1 MGRAGRTPRPR
12 RHGSDRGI
20 ARVQHGA
27 ARRAVR
33 TGHRR
38 LPCPQRMA
46 RHRRDHRHP
55 DRTDPLSR
63 RAIPNRGVLVGQAN
77 SRVRRRTV
85 HLAADASQH
94 SHLARPPSTVHR
106 TPGSSGIMSEVW
118 QPVIFDKTDAAQRAA
133 LTELEQDASLT
144 FLDERETQRNGLRT
158 LLPSPEQSLL
168 EENDRWVYFPWRRTV
183 VAVLGPTA
191 FRHLRLD
198 RNRNKITRSEQNSLG
213 DLTIGII
220 GLSVGHAIAHTLA
233 LEGICGTLRLADFD
247 AIELSNLNRI
257 PASILDLG
265 INKAVVAARRIAEID
280 PYLRIEIVEDGITE
294 DTIDGF
300 FDGLDLLVEECD
312 SLDVKVLAR
321 EAARSRRIPVL
332 METSDRGLL
341 DVERFDLEPERPV
354 FHGVL
359 GEIDST
365 SLRGLGT
372 RDKIPI
378 VLDQLDAALLSA
390 RMAASMVE
398 VSETIETW
406 PQLGGDVQLGGATVA
421 AAVRRFGT
429 GAHLPSGRI
438 RIDLDTHLDALASPH
453 PTRTEELP
461 PPDGADGSP
470 TSSVDPDEAV
480 LDAARRAP
488 SGGNSQ
494 PWTLSTDGRTVTIGI
509 DRSRTSTLDIAF
521 RGSCVAVGAAAF
533 NARVAAAAQGRF
545 DGELITDHG
554 VEISLSDRDPE
565 PITDRRLLDGVVGRC
580 TDRELG
586 TAEPLDESV
595 AADVVAAAAAEG
607 GRAVL
612 LTARESISAAA
623 DILADADRIRYL
635 TPHLH
640 REMFS
645 ELRWPGD
652 PDPNR
657 GIEVASLG
665 IDDADLS
672 KLEIVKRPD
681 VMALV
686 DAWDAGAA
694 LGSDMRDRVLSSS
707 ALVVIVVPGSTADN
721 YIRGGYATENVWV
734 TAHLHGLAV
743 QPVSPAFLYART
755 PEEHQQLSMHR
766 GEALQELNSRFR
778 ALLDITDI
786 ESVALVLRLSCA
798 PKSGIYSRRV
808 PVSALGSG

>member
-1 MGRAGRTPRPR
+1 
-12 RHGSDRGI
+12 
-20 ARVQHGA
+20 
-27 ARRAVR
+27 
-33 TGHRR
+33 
-38 LPCPQRMA
+38 
-46 RHRRDHRHP
+46 
-55 DRTDPLSR
+55 
-63 RAIPNRGVLVGQAN
+63 
-77 SRVRRRTV
+77 
-85 HLAADASQH
+85 
-94 SHLARPPSTVHR
+94 
-106 TPGSSGIMSEVW
+106 MSEVW

-133 LTELEQDASLT
+133 LAELEQDTSLT
-144 FLDERETQRNGLRT
+144 FLDERETQRNGLHT

-168 EENDRWVYFPWRRTV
+168 EENDRWVYFPWRKTV

-280 PYLRIEIVEDGITE
+280 PYLRIEIVEDGITD

-365 SLRGLGT
+365 RLRGLGT

-453 PTRTEELP
+453 PTRTEELSP
-461 PPDGADGSP
+461 TDGADGSP

-509 DRSRTSTLDIAF
+509 DRSRSSTLDIAF

-554 VEISLSDRDPE
+554 VEISLSDRDSE

-586 TAEPLDESV
+586 TAEPLDASV

-635 TPHLH
+635 TPQLH

-652 PDPNR
+652 PDPDR
-657 GIEVASLG
+657 GIEVSSLG

-707 ALVVIVVPGSTADN
+707 ALVVIVVPGSTADH

-743 QPVSPAFLYART
+743 QPVSPVFLYART

-778 ALLDITDI
+778 TLLDITDI

-798 PKSGIYSRRV
+798 PKSRIYSRRV

>member
-1 MGRAGRTPRPR
+1 
-12 RHGSDRGI
+12 
-20 ARVQHGA
+20 
-27 ARRAVR
+27 
-33 TGHRR
+33 
-38 LPCPQRMA
+38 
-46 RHRRDHRHP
+46 
-55 DRTDPLSR
+55 
-63 RAIPNRGVLVGQAN
+63 
-77 SRVRRRTV
+77 
-85 HLAADASQH
+85 
-94 SHLARPPSTVHR
+94 
-106 TPGSSGIMSEVW
+106 MSEVW

>member
-1 MGRAGRTPRPR
+1 MT
-12 RHGSDRGI
+12 
-20 ARVQHGA
+20 
-27 ARRAVR
+27 
-33 TGHRR
+33 
-38 LPCPQRMA
+38 
-46 RHRRDHRHP
+46 
-55 DRTDPLSR
+55 
-63 RAIPNRGVLVGQAN
+63 
-77 SRVRRRTV
+77 
-85 HLAADASQH
+85 
-94 SHLARPPSTVHR
+94 
-106 TPGSSGIMSEVW
+106 EVW
-118 QPVIFDKTDAAQRAA
+118 QPVIFDKTDAAQCAA
-133 LTELEQDASLT
+133 LKELEQDTSLT

-168 EENDRWVYFPWRRTV
+168 EENDRWVYFPWRKTV

-198 RNRNKITRSEQNSLG
+198 RNRNKITRSEQDSLG

-247 AIELSNLNRI
+247 DIELSNLNRI

-365 SLRGLGT
+365 GLRGLGT

-438 RIDLDTHLDALASPH
+438 RIDLETHLDALASPH

-461 PPDGADGSP
+461 PADGADGSP
-470 TSSVDPDEAV
+470 PSSFDPDDAVLDEAVLDEAV

-494 PWTLSTDGRTVTIGI
+494 PWTLSTDGRTVAIGI
-509 DRSRTSTLDIAF
+509 DRSRTSTLDIGF

-545 DGELITDHG
+545 FGERITDHG
-554 VEISLSDRDPE
+554 VEIALGERDSGN
-565 PITDRRLLDGVVGRC
+565 ITDRRLLDGVVGRC
-580 TDRELG
+580 TNRELG
-586 TAEPLDESV
+586 TAEPLDAGV
-595 AADVVAAAAAEG
+595 AADLVAAAASEG

-612 LTARESISAAA
+612 LTARESISVAA
-623 DILADADRIRYL
+623 DVLGDADRIRYL

-657 GIEVASLG
+657 GIEVSSLG

-686 DAWDAGAA
+686 DAWDTGAA

-707 ALVVIVVPGSTADN
+707 ALVVIVVPGSTAEH

-734 TAHLHGLAV
+734 TAHLRGIAV

-778 ALLDITDI
+778 ALLDITDV
-786 ESVALVLRLSCA
+786 ESIALVLRLSCA
-798 PKSGIYSRRV
+798 PKNGIYSRRV

>member
-1 MGRAGRTPRPR
+1 MN
-12 RHGSDRGI
+12 
-20 ARVQHGA
+20 
-27 ARRAVR
+27 
-33 TGHRR
+33 
-38 LPCPQRMA
+38 
-46 RHRRDHRHP
+46 
-55 DRTDPLSR
+55 DRT
-63 RAIPNRGVLVGQAN
+63 
-77 SRVRRRTV
+77 
-85 HLAADASQH
+85 
-94 SHLARPPSTVHR
+94 
-106 TPGSSGIMSEVW
+106 TPGHHW
-118 QPVIFDKTDAAQRAA
+118 KPVIFDETDATQRDA
-133 LTELEQDASLT
+133 LDELRADPTLT
-144 FLDERETQRNGLRT
+144 FLDERKTQRKGLHS

-168 EENDRWVYFPWRRTV
+168 DENDRWVFFPWRKTV
-183 VAVLGPTA
+183 VAVLGPRS

-198 RNRNKITRSEQNSLG
+198 RNRNKITLEEQNSLG

-247 AIELSNLNRI
+247 EIELSNLNRI

-265 INKAVVAARRIAEID
+265 VNKAVVAARRIAEID
-280 PYLRIEIVEDGITE
+280 PYLRVEIAEDGITE
-294 DTIDGF
+294 NTIDEF

-312 SLDVKVLAR
+312 SLDVKVRAR
-321 EAARSRRIPVL
+321 EAARSRGIPVL

-341 DVERFDLEPERPV
+341 DVERFDLEPDRPV

-378 VLDQLDAALLSA
+378 VLDQLDASLLSA

-406 PQLGGDVQLGGATVA
+406 PQLGGDVQLGGATIA

-438 RIDLDTHLDALASPH
+438 RVDLETHLDALAAPN
-453 PTRTEELP
+453 PTPRAQQSSVDTAV
-461 PPDGADGSP
+461 DAHHA
-470 TSSVDPDEAV
+470 SVDPDALV

-494 PWTLSTDGRTVTIGI
+494 PWTFTREGRTVRIGV
-509 DRSRTSTLDIAF
+509 DRSRTSTLDVAF

-533 NARVAAAAQGRF
+533 NARVVATAQGRL
-545 DGELITDHG
+545 DRTEVTDHG
-554 VEISLSDRDPE
+554 VEITLSAGGPQ
-565 PITDRRLLDGVVGRC
+565 PVTDRRLLDGVLERC
-580 TDRELG
+580 TNREMG
-586 TAEPLDESV
+586 TGAPLDAGI
-595 AADVVAAAAAEG
+595 AADIAAAAEAEG

-612 LTARESISAAA
+612 LTAPESITAAA
-623 DILADADRIRYL
+623 DILAAADRIRYL

-640 REMFS
+640 RDMFS

-652 PDPNR
+652 LDPDR
-657 GIEVASLG
+657 GIEVSTLG

-681 VMALV
+681 VMELV
-686 DAWDAGAA
+686 HAWDAGAA
-694 LGSDMRDRVLSSS
+694 LGTDMRDRVLSSS
-707 ALVVIVVPGSTADN
+707 ALAVVVVPGSTAEH
-721 YIRGGYATENVWV
+721 YIRGGCAMENVWV
-734 TAHLHGLAV
+734 TACLRELAV

-755 PEEHQQLSMHR
+755 AEEYRQLSTHHAETLQQLSS
-766 GEALQELNSRFR
+766 EFR
-778 ALLDITDI
+778 ALLEIEST

-798 PKSGIYSRRV
+798 PKTVIHSRRL
-808 PVSALGSG
+808 PVSASVSG

>member
-1 MGRAGRTPRPR
+1 MNDRP
-12 RHGSDRGI
+12 
-20 ARVQHGA
+20 A
-27 ARRAVR
+27 
-33 TGHRR
+33 TGH
-38 LPCPQRMA
+38 C
-46 RHRRDHRHP
+46 
-55 DRTDPLSR
+55 
-63 RAIPNRGVLVGQAN
+63 
-77 SRVRRRTV
+77 
-85 HLAADASQH
+85 
-94 SHLARPPSTVHR
+94 
-106 TPGSSGIMSEVW
+106 W
-118 QPVIFDKTDAAQRAA
+118 QPVILDETDATQRS
-133 LTELEQDASLT
+133 ELERLRQDTSLT
-144 FLDERETQRNGLRT
+144 FLDERETQRNGLRS
-158 LLPSPEQSLL
+158 LLPAPEQSLL
-168 EENDRWVYFPWRRTV
+168 DETDRWVFFPWRKTV
-183 VAVLGPTA
+183 VAVLGPNS

-198 RNRNKITRSEQNSLG
+198 RNRNKITLAEQNSLG

-247 AIELSNLNRI
+247 EIELSNLNRI

-265 INKAVVAARRIAEID
+265 INKAIVAARRIAEID
-280 PYLRIEIVEDGITE
+280 PYLRVDIVEDGITE
-294 DTIDGF
+294 NTIDGF

-312 SLDVKVLAR
+312 SLDVKILAR

-359 GEIDST
+359 GEIDGA
-365 SLRGLGT
+365 SLGGLGT

-406 PQLGGDVQLGGATVA
+406 PQLGGDVQLGGATIA

-438 RIDLDTHLDALASPH
+438 RIDLDTHLDALAPPT
-453 PTRTEELP
+453 PTRRADLP
-461 PPDGADGSP
+461 ESDAAVGSRPCPD
-470 TSSVDPDEAV
+470 DPDTVV

-494 PWTLSTDGRTVTIGI
+494 PWTLSMDGHALTIGV
-509 DRSRTSTLDIAF
+509 DRSRTSLLDIAF
-521 RGSCVAVGAAAF
+521 RGSYVAVGAAAF
-533 NARVAAAAQGRF
+533 NARVAATAQGRF
-545 DGELITDHG
+545 GSADITERG
-554 VEISLSDRDPE
+554 VTIALNDDPR
-565 PITDRRLLDGVVGRC
+565 PVTDRRLLDGVLGRC
-580 TDRELG
+580 TNRELG
-586 TAEPLDESV
+586 TAEPLAADV
-595 AADVVAAAAAEG
+595 AADIVAAAADG

-612 LTARESISAAA
+612 LTGRESLATAAE
-623 DILADADRIRYL
+623 ILGEADRIRYL
-635 TPHLH
+635 TPQLH

-652 PDPNR
+652 SDPDR
-657 GIEVASLG
+657 GIEVSSLG

-681 VMALV
+681 VMALI
-686 DAWDAGAA
+686 DEWDAGAA

-707 ALVVIVVPGSTADN
+707 ALVVVVVPGSTAED
-721 YIRGGYATENVWV
+721 YIRGGFATENVWV
-734 TAHLHGLAV
+734 TAHLRGVAV
-743 QPVSPAFLYART
+743 QPVSPAFLYAHT
-755 PEEHQQLSMHR
+755 PAEHRQLSAYHA
-766 GEALQELNSRFR
+766 EALQHLTSRFR
-778 ALLDITDI
+778 TLLELDDT

-798 PKSGIYSRRV
+798 PETGITSRRL
-808 PVSALGSG
+808 PVSDLESG

>member
-1 MGRAGRTPRPR
+1 
-12 RHGSDRGI
+12 
-20 ARVQHGA
+20 
-27 ARRAVR
+27 
-33 TGHRR
+33 
-38 LPCPQRMA
+38 
-46 RHRRDHRHP
+46 
-55 DRTDPLSR
+55 
-63 RAIPNRGVLVGQAN
+63 
-77 SRVRRRTV
+77 
-85 HLAADASQH
+85 
-94 SHLARPPSTVHR
+94 
-106 TPGSSGIMSEVW
+106 MSEVW

-133 LTELEQDASLT
+133 LTELEQDTSLT
-144 FLDERETQRNGLRT
+144 FLDERETQRKGLRT
-158 LLPSPEQSLL
+158 LLPSPEQSVL
-168 EENDRWVYFPWRRTV
+168 EENDRWVYFPWRKTV

-265 INKAVVAARRIAEID
+265 TNKAVVAARRIAEID

-365 SLRGLGT
+365 GLRGLGT

-453 PTRTEELP
+453 PTRTEELS
-461 PPDGADGSP
+461 PDEGADGSP

-586 TAEPLDESV
+586 TAEPLDASV
-595 AADVVAAAAAEG
+595 AADVVTAAAAEG

-635 TPHLH
+635 TPRLH

-652 PDPNR
+652 PDPDR
-657 GIEVASLG
+657 GIEVSSLG

-686 DAWDAGAA
+686 DTWDAGAA

-707 ALVVIVVPGSTADN
+707 ALVVIVVPGSTADH

-766 GEALQELNSRFR
+766 GEALLELNSRFR
-778 ALLDITDI
+778 ALLDIADI

>member
-1 MGRAGRTPRPR
+1 M
-12 RHGSDRGI
+12 SD
-20 ARVQHGA
+20 A
-27 ARRAVR
+27 
-33 TGHRR
+33 
-38 LPCPQRMA
+38 
-46 RHRRDHRHP
+46 
-55 DRTDPLSR
+55 
-63 RAIPNRGVLVGQAN
+63 
-77 SRVRRRTV
+77 
-85 HLAADASQH
+85 
-94 SHLARPPSTVHR
+94 
-106 TPGSSGIMSEVW
+106 W
-118 QPVIFDKTDAAQRAA
+118 QPVIFDKTDAAQCAA
-133 LTELEQDASLT
+133 LKELEQDTSLT

-168 EENDRWVYFPWRRTV
+168 DENDRWVYFPWRKTV
-183 VAVLGPTA
+183 VAVLGPMS

-247 AIELSNLNRI
+247 EIELSNLNRI

-280 PYLRIEIVEDGITE
+280 PYLRIEIVQDGITE

-354 FHGVL
+354 FHGIL
-359 GEIDST
+359 GDIAST

-438 RIDLDTHLDALASPH
+438 RIDLDTHLDELASPRSA
-453 PTRTEELP
+453 PTRTDELTP
-461 PPDGADGSP
+461 AEDADGSP
-470 TSSVDPDEAV
+470 PSSVDPDAAV

-494 PWTLSTDGRTVTIGI
+494 PWTMSTDGRTVTIGV

-521 RGSCVAVGAAAF
+521 RGSYVAVGAAAF

-545 DGELITDHG
+545 VGERITDHG
-554 VEISLSDRDPE
+554 VEIALRECGPG
-565 PITDRRLLDGVVGRC
+565 PITDRRLLDGVIGRC
-580 TDRELG
+580 TNRGLG
-586 TAEPLDESV
+586 TAEPLDARV

-623 DILADADRIRYL
+623 DVLGDADRIRYL

-657 GIEVASLG
+657 GIEVSSLG

-707 ALVVIVVPGSTADN
+707 ALVVIVVPGSTAGH

-755 PEEHQQLSMHR
+755 PKEHQQLSMHR
-766 GEALQELNSRFR
+766 GEALQQLNSRFR
-778 ALLDITDI
+778 MLLDITDL

-798 PKSGIYSRRV
+798 PKIGIYSRRL
-808 PVSALGSG
+808 PVSGPGSG

>member
-1 MGRAGRTPRPR
+1 MN
-12 RHGSDRGI
+12 D
-20 ARVQHGA
+20 
-27 ARRAVR
+27 
-33 TGHRR
+33 
-38 LPCPQRMA
+38 
-46 RHRRDHRHP
+46 
-55 DRTDPLSR
+55 
-63 RAIPNRGVLVGQAN
+63 
-77 SRVRRRTV
+77 
-85 HLAADASQH
+85 
-94 SHLARPPSTVHR
+94 
-106 TPGSSGIMSEVW
+106 VW

-133 LTELEQDASLT
+133 LTELERNTSLT

-158 LLPSPEQSLL
+158 LLPRPEQSILD
-168 EENDRWVYFPWRRTV
+168 ENDRWVYYPWRKTV

-198 RNRNKITRSEQNSLG
+198 RNRNKITRSEQDSLG

-247 AIELSNLNRI
+247 DIELSNLNRI

-265 INKAVVAARRIAEID
+265 VNKAVVAARRIAEID

-294 DTIDGF
+294 NTIDGF

-321 EAARSRRIPVL
+321 EAARSRGIPVL

-359 GEIDST
+359 GQIDST

-378 VLDQLDAALLSA
+378 VLDQLDAALLSP

-429 GAHLPSGRI
+429 GGHLPSGRI
-438 RIDLDTHLDALASPH
+438 RIDLDTHLDALESPR
-453 PTRTEELP
+453 PTRADDISSADDAGGSLP
-461 PPDGADGSP
+461 SSFDTTVSDP
-470 TSSVDPDEAV
+470 TVSDPTVFDPTVSDPDEAV

-494 PWTLSTDGRTVTIGI
+494 PWTLSTDGRTVAIAV

-521 RGSCVAVGAAAF
+521 RGSYVAVGAAAF

-545 DGELITDHG
+545 LGERITDHG
-554 VEISLSDRDPE
+554 VEISLGDHAPE

-580 TDRELG
+580 TNRELG
-586 TAEPLDESV
+586 TAEPLDAGV
-595 AADVVAAAAAEG
+595 AADLVAAAAAEG

-612 LTARESISAAA
+612 LTARDSISAAA
-623 DILADADRIRYL
+623 DVLADADRIRYL
-635 TPHLH
+635 TTHLH
-640 REMFS
+640 EDMFS

-652 PDPNR
+652 SDPNR
-657 GIEVASLG
+657 GIDVSSLG

-707 ALVVIVVPGSTADN
+707 ALAVIVVPGSTAHH
-721 YIRGGYATENVWV
+721 YIRGGFATENVWV
-734 TAHLHGLAV
+734 TAHLRGLAV

-755 PEEHQQLSMHR
+755 PEEHRELSMHR

-786 ESVALVLRLSCA
+786 ESVALVLRIGCA
-798 PKSGIYSRRV
+798 PKTGIYSRRV

>member
-1 MGRAGRTPRPR
+1 M
-12 RHGSDRGI
+12 
-20 ARVQHGA
+20 
-27 ARRAVR
+27 
-33 TGHRR
+33 
-38 LPCPQRMA
+38 
-46 RHRRDHRHP
+46 
-55 DRTDPLSR
+55 
-63 RAIPNRGVLVGQAN
+63 
-77 SRVRRRTV
+77 
-85 HLAADASQH
+85 
-94 SHLARPPSTVHR
+94 
-106 TPGSSGIMSEVW
+106 SGVW

-133 LTELEQDASLT
+133 LTELEQDTSLT

-438 RIDLDTHLDALASPH
+438 RIDLETHLDGLASPH
-453 PTRTEELP
+453 PTRKEELSP
-461 PPDGADGSP
+461 ADGADGSP

-494 PWTLSTDGRTVTIGI
+494 PWTLSTDGRTVTIGV

-586 TAEPLDESV
+586 TAEPLDASI

-707 ALVVIVVPGSTADN
+707 ALVVIVVPGSTADH

-734 TAHLHGLAV
+734 TAHLHCLAV

>member
-1 MGRAGRTPRPR
+1 MN
-12 RHGSDRGI
+12 D
-20 ARVQHGA
+20 QHLP
-27 ARRAVR
+27 
-33 TGHRR
+33 GH
-38 LPCPQRMA
+38 
-46 RHRRDHRHP
+46 H
-55 DRTDPLSR
+55 
-63 RAIPNRGVLVGQAN
+63 
-77 SRVRRRTV
+77 
-85 HLAADASQH
+85 
-94 SHLARPPSTVHR
+94 
-106 TPGSSGIMSEVW
+106 W
-118 QPVIFDKTDAAQRAA
+118 KPVIFDETDATQRAA
-133 LTELEQDASLT
+133 LDELRRDPTLT
-144 FLDERETQRNGLRT
+144 FLDERKTQRKGLLS

-168 EENDRWVYFPWRRTV
+168 DENDRWVFFPWRKTV
-183 VAVLGPTA
+183 VAVLGPNS

-198 RNRNKITRSEQNSLG
+198 RNRNKITLAEQNSLG

-247 AIELSNLNRI
+247 EIELSNLNRI

-265 INKAVVAARRIAEID
+265 VNKAVVAARRIAEID
-280 PYLRIEIVEDGITE
+280 PYLRVEIAEDGITE
-294 DTIDGF
+294 NTIDEF

-312 SLDVKVLAR
+312 SLDVKVRAR

-359 GEIDST
+359 GEIDSA

-378 VLDQLDAALLSA
+378 VLDQLDASLLSA

-406 PQLGGDVQLGGATVA
+406 PQLGGDVQLGGATIA
-421 AAVRRFGT
+421 AAVRRLGT

-438 RIDLDTHLDALASPH
+438 RIDLDTHLDALVPPN
-453 PTRTEELP
+453 PTRRMQEPSVDTAV
-461 PPDGADGSP
+461 DARRAC
-470 TSSVDPDEAV
+470 VDPDALV
-480 LDAARRAP
+480 LEAARRAP

-494 PWTLSTDGRTVTIGI
+494 PWTFTRDGRTVRIEV

-533 NARVAAAAQGRF
+533 NARVVATAQGRL
-545 DGELITDHG
+545 DRTDYGGNG
-554 VEISLSDRDPE
+554 VEITLGAGDPQ
-565 PITDRRLLDGVVGRC
+565 PITDRRLLDGVLERC
-580 TDRELG
+580 TNRELG
-586 TAEPLDESV
+586 TGAPLDADI
-595 AADVVAAAAAEG
+595 AADIAAAAAAEG

-612 LTARESISAAA
+612 LTTPDSRAAAA
-623 DILADADRIRYL
+623 DVLAAADRIRYL

-640 REMFS
+640 RDMFS

-652 PDPNR
+652 LDPDR
-657 GIEVASLG
+657 GIEVSTLG

-681 VMALV
+681 VMELV
-686 DAWDAGAA
+686 QVWDAGAA
-694 LGSDMRDRVLSSS
+694 LGTDMRDRVLSSS
-707 ALVVIVVPGSTADN
+707 ALAVVVVPGSTAEH
-721 YIRGGYATENVWV
+721 YIRGGCATENVWV
-734 TAHLHGLAV
+734 TAHLRGLAV
-743 QPVSPAFLYART
+743 QPVSPAFLYARSA
-755 PEEHQQLSMHR
+755 EEYRQLSTHHAEALQQLSF
-766 GEALQELNSRFR
+766 RFR
-778 ALLDITDI
+778 ALLEMEST

-798 PKSGIYSRRV
+798 PKTAIHSRRL
-808 PVSALGSG
+808 PVSASVSG

>member
-1 MGRAGRTPRPR
+1 MNDRAE
-12 RHGSDRGI
+12 
-20 ARVQHGA
+20 
-27 ARRAVR
+27 
-33 TGHRR
+33 
-38 LPCPQRMA
+38 
-46 RHRRDHRHP
+46 
-55 DRTDPLSR
+55 
-63 RAIPNRGVLVGQAN
+63 
-77 SRVRRRTV
+77 
-85 HLAADASQH
+85 ADDC
-94 SHLARPPSTVHR
+94 
-106 TPGSSGIMSEVW
+106 W
-118 QPVIFDKTDAAQRAA
+118 KPVIFDETDATQRDA
-133 LTELEQDASLT
+133 LDRLRQDATLT
-144 FLDERETQRNGLRT
+144 FLDERETQRNGLRA

-168 EENDRWVYFPWRRTV
+168 DESDRWVFFPWRKTV
-183 VAVLGPTA
+183 VAVLGPHSY
-191 FRHLRLD
+191 RHLRLD
-198 RNRNKITRSEQNSLG
+198 RNRNKITLAEQNSLG

-247 AIELSNLNRI
+247 EIELSNLNRI

-280 PYLRIEIVEDGITE
+280 PYIRVDIVEDGITE

-341 DVERFDLEPERPV
+341 DVERFDLDPERPV

-378 VLDQLDAALLSA
+378 VLDQLDASLLSS

-406 PQLGGDVQLGGATVA
+406 PQLGGDVQLGGATIA

-429 GAHLPSGRI
+429 GAPLPSGRI
-438 RIDLDTHLDALASPH
+438 RIDLDTHLDALSPPT
-453 PTRTEELP
+453 PTRRTEQP
-461 PPDGADGSP
+461 SVATAVGTDP
-470 TSSVDPDEAV
+470 SSADPDALI

-494 PWTLSTDGRTVTIGI
+494 PWTLAREGNIVRIGV
-509 DRSRTSTLDIAF
+509 DRSRTSALDIAF
-521 RGSCVAVGAAAF
+521 RGSYVAVGAAGF
-533 NARVAAAAQGRF
+533 NARVAATAQGRYE
-545 DGELITDHG
+545 GTALTDHG
-554 VEISLSDRDPE
+554 VEITVRDGTPQ
-565 PITDRRLLDGVVGRC
+565 PITDRHLLDGVLGRC
-580 TDRELG
+580 TNREPG
-586 TAEPLDESV
+586 TAEPLD
-595 AADVVAAAAAEG
+595 ADIADDVVAAAAAEG
-607 GRAVL
+607 ARAVL
-612 LTARESISAAA
+612 LTARESIEAAA
-623 DILADADRIRYL
+623 EILADADRIRYL
-635 TPHLH
+635 TSHLH

-652 PDPNR
+652 LDPDR
-657 GIEVASLG
+657 GIEVSSLG
-665 IDDADLS
+665 IDGADLS

-694 LGSDMRDRVLSSS
+694 LGTAMRDRVLSCS
-707 ALVVIVVPGSTADN
+707 ALVAVVVPGSTAED
-721 YIRGGYATENVWV
+721 YIQGGCATENVWV

-755 PEEHQQLSMHR
+755 PDEHRQLSIRHA
-766 GEALQELNSRFR
+766 EPLQHLNSRFR
-778 ALLDITDI
+778 SLLALDNT
-786 ESVALVLRLSCA
+786 ESVALVLRLGFA
-798 PKSGIYSRRV
+798 PKIGTYSRRL

>member
-1 MGRAGRTPRPR
+1 MN
-12 RHGSDRGI
+12 D
-20 ARVQHGA
+20 
-27 ARRAVR
+27 
-33 TGHRR
+33 
-38 LPCPQRMA
+38 
-46 RHRRDHRHP
+46 
-55 DRTDPLSR
+55 
-63 RAIPNRGVLVGQAN
+63 
-77 SRVRRRTV
+77 
-85 HLAADASQH
+85 
-94 SHLARPPSTVHR
+94 
-106 TPGSSGIMSEVW
+106 VW

-133 LTELEQDASLT
+133 LTELERDTSLT

-158 LLPSPEQSLL
+158 LLPRPEQSILD
-168 EENDRWVYFPWRRTV
+168 ENDRWVYFPWRKTV

-198 RNRNKITRSEQNSLG
+198 RNRNKITRSEQDSLG

-247 AIELSNLNRI
+247 DIELSNLNRI

-265 INKAVVAARRIAEID
+265 VNKAVVAARRIAEID

-294 DTIDGF
+294 NTIDGF

-359 GEIDST
+359 GQIDST
-365 SLRGLGT
+365 DLRGLGT

-378 VLDQLDAALLSA
+378 VLDQLDAALLSP

-429 GAHLPSGRI
+429 GGHLPSGRI
-438 RIDLDTHLDALASPH
+438 RIDLDTHLDALESPH
-453 PTRTEELP
+453 PTRTAEPFPTDDPGGSLP
-461 PPDGADGSP
+461 SHI
-470 TSSVDPDEAV
+470 DPDEAV

-494 PWTLSTDGRTVTIGI
+494 PWTLSTDGRTVAIGV

-521 RGSCVAVGAAAF
+521 RGSYVAVGAAAF

-545 DGELITDHG
+545 LGERITDDG
-554 VEISLSDRDPE
+554 VELSLSDRAPE

-580 TDRELG
+580 TNRELG
-586 TAEPLDESV
+586 TAEPLDADI
-595 AADVVAAAAAEG
+595 AADLVAAATAEG

-623 DILADADRIRYL
+623 DVLADADRIRYL
-635 TPHLH
+635 TTHLH

-652 PDPNR
+652 SDPNR
-657 GIEVASLG
+657 GIEVSSLG

-707 ALVVIVVPGSTADN
+707 ALAVIVVPGSTAHH

-755 PEEHQQLSMHR
+755 PEEHRQLSMNR
-766 GEALQELNSRFR
+766 GDALQELNSRFR
-778 ALLDITDI
+778 ALLDITDTD
-786 ESVALVLRLSCA
+786 SVALVLRIGCA
-798 PKSGIYSRRV
+798 PKTGIYSRRV

>member
-1 MGRAGRTPRPR
+1 
-12 RHGSDRGI
+12 
-20 ARVQHGA
+20 
-27 ARRAVR
+27 
-33 TGHRR
+33 
-38 LPCPQRMA
+38 
-46 RHRRDHRHP
+46 
-55 DRTDPLSR
+55 
-63 RAIPNRGVLVGQAN
+63 
-77 SRVRRRTV
+77 
-85 HLAADASQH
+85 
-94 SHLARPPSTVHR
+94 
-106 TPGSSGIMSEVW
+106 MSEVW

-133 LTELEQDASLT
+133 LTELEQDTSLT
-144 FLDERETQRNGLRT
+144 FLDERETQRKGLHT

-168 EENDRWVYFPWRRTV
+168 EENDRWVYFPWRKTV
-183 VAVLGPTA
+183 VAVLGPAA

-365 SLRGLGT
+365 GLRGLGT

-453 PTRTEELP
+453 PTRKEELS
-461 PPDGADGSP
+461 PDEGADGSP

-545 DGELITDHG
+545 DGELITDQG

-580 TDRELG
+580 TNRELG
-586 TAEPLDESV
+586 TAEPLDASV
-595 AADVVAAAAAEG
+595 AADVVSAAAAEG

-612 LTARESISAAA
+612 LTTRESISDAA

-652 PDPNR
+652 PDPDR
-657 GIEVASLG
+657 GIEVSSLG

-686 DAWDAGAA
+686 DTWDAGAA

-707 ALVVIVVPGSTADN
+707 AIVVIVVPGSTADH

-798 PKSGIYSRRV
+798 PKSRIYSRRV